1 VPVCALV
8 FDVFGT
14 LVDWRSGVAAAFAAA
29 GLDDGAGADPARLA
43 DDWRARYA
51 PALADVNAGARTWS
65 TLDDLHRA
73 TLDELL
79 AERSLTGV
87 DEATRSE
94 LVRSW
99 HRLDPWPDVREGLE
113 LLRREHITA
122 TLSNGHVALL
132 IDLAR
137 HGDLR
142 FDAILSAE
150 LAGAYKPAPQ
160 AYRTAARLLGVAP
173 HELMLVAAHPADL
186 AGARAAGL
194 RSAFIDRPLEHGPD
208 TPARSDAQADVSAA
222 SLPELA
228 ERLAG

>member
-1 VPVCALV
+1 VAAEVRALV

-14 LVDWRSGVAAAFAAA
+14 LVDWRSGVTRAFAAA
-29 GLDDGAGADPARLA
+29 GVPGEAAELA

-51 PALADVNAGARTWS
+51 PALRDVNQGERSWA
-65 TLDDLHRA
+65 TLDYVHMA

-79 AERSLTGV
+79 AERGISGV
-87 DEATRSE
+87 ADGDRAE

-99 HRLDPWPDVREGLE
+99 HRLDPWPDVREGLDR
-113 LLRREHITA
+113 LRTRYVLA

-132 IDLAR
+132 VDLAR

-160 AYRTAARLLGVAP
+160 AYRTAARLLDVP
-173 HELMLVAAHPADL
+173 PDEVMLVAAHPSDL

-194 RSAFIDRPLEHGPD
+194 RTAFIDRPLEHGEGSP
-208 TPARSDAQADVSAA
+208 PRSDPEADVSASDLLDLA
-222 SLPELA
+222 S
-228 ERLAG
+228 RLR